1 MSDGTIALVSALV
14 GAAATGLFAFFNVL
28 FTSIS
33 SRKTK
38 LIELSYRD
46 AAAAFSEYLTAG
58 SVVPKPITPEYM
70 AEFSGKFARA
80 SLYASERTRPILEK
94 HFLAAI
100 RSPESLEPDEAAHA
114 LKLNSLRDVLLS
126 SMQDDLSG
134 KGKHKKKNDE

>member
-1 MSDGTIALVSALV
+1 MPDGTIALISALV
-14 GAAATGLFAFFNVL
+14 GAAVTGLFAFFNVL

-33 SRKTK
+33 NRKTK

-46 AAAAFSEYLTAG
+46 AAAAFSEYLAAG
-58 SVVPKPITPEYM
+58 SVVPKPISSEYM

-80 SLYASERTRPILEK
+80 SLYASERTRPVLEK
-94 HFLAAI
+94 HFLATI

-114 LKLNSLRDVLLS
+114 LKLNSLREELLR

-134 KGKHKKKNDE
+134 KGKRKKKNDE